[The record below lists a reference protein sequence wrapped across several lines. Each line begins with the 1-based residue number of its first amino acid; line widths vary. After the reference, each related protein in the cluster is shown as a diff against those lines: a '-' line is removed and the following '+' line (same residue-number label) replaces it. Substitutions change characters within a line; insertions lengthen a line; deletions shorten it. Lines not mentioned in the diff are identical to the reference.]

1 MSSAT
6 LPGPGQ
12 DNEVLLQALKQRRW
26 WQVALPQDLE
36 PDYARD
42 QLESRMHRG
51 IVSGWLALGV
61 FDSFLLVD
69 WLMANDVFWFSALV
83 RLLLFTPLSV
93 AALWAMQRYMAQI
106 IQRQMIY
113 LTDFI
118 IISSGWLAALCLAV
132 ILFKSSSPLA
142 MYYHAG
148 FMVVMVYGT
157 LVQQLQVRPGV
168 LFLAGILGL
177 HLICATYGHPMPLSL
192 HLAMT
197 EILLVTAA
205 FCVVASVGVERARRR
220 RYLLFQRERNL
231 SASLL
236 DVNMKLQNL
245 SRSDVLTG
253 VGNRRH
259 FHEYMQQVW
268 DRSVRDA
275 APVSV
280 LMLDVD
286 HFKLYNDRYGHP
298 AGDECLRQVAHAV
311 SGCLRTAGDFVAR
324 YGGEEFVAVLPN
336 ATPDIALRAAERV
349 RQAVQDL
356 GLRHEGSTTAEV
368 VTISVGVAT
377 VVAGLTATSPDKLV
391 SCADRALY
399 EAKQGQRN
407 RVAVY
412 VP

>member
-1 MSSAT
+1 MTAPSMDGAT
-6 LPGPGQ
+6 LV
-12 DNEVLLQALKQRRW
+12 NERIAMALTQRKW
-26 WQVALPQDLE
+26 WQVALPASME
-36 PDYARD
+36 HDYALDRM
-42 QLESRMHRG
+42 ESRLRRCV
-51 IVSGWLALGV
+51 VSGWLALGV

-69 WLMANDVFWFSALV
+69 WIMANDVFWFSVIL
-83 RLLLFTPLSV
+83 RLLVLTPLYV
-93 AALWAMQRYMAQI
+93 LVLWALNRYSPRI
-106 IQRQMIY
+106 IELRMYY
-113 LTDFI
+113 LADL
-118 IISSGWLAALCLAV
+118 ISGVCGWLGALCLAL
-132 ILFKSSSPLA
+132 ILLKSTSPLA

-148 FMVVMVYGT
+148 FMVVMIYGT
-157 LVQQLQVRPGV
+157 FVQQLQLRAGV
-168 LFLAGILGL
+168 IFLAGILGL
-177 HLICATYGHPMPLSL
+177 HLMCAAYGHPMPLPL

-197 EILLVTAA
+197 EILLVTAG

-286 HFKLYNDRYGHP
+286 HFKAYNDRYGHP
-298 AGDECLRQVAHAV
+298 AGDECLKQVAQAV
-311 SGCLRTAGDFVAR
+311 SACLRTAGDFVAR

-349 RQAVQDL
+349 RQSVQDL
-356 GLRHEGSTTAEV
+356 GLTHAGSTTAPV

-377 VVAGLTATSPDKLV
+377 VVPGQAGSSPDKLV

-399 EAKQGQRN
+399 DAKQGQRN

-412 VP
+412 TP